1 MYNYH
6 NLKSSFSEE
15 TLKAAQDLRLID
27 DALFRLVTADI
38 SACQEMLQTLL
49 GNQKLKV
56 LKVTPQSTVTSL
68 HREITLD
75 VLCELE
81 DKLIN
86 IEVQKGMKNNDIKRT
101 RFHLS
106 SITANSTP
114 KGTEFTD
121 IPNVTII
128 YITEYDALQ
137 NGQVLTE
144 IKMCQKIGDTYIP
157 VNDGGVI
164 YYVNTV
170 NKDNSD
176 ISELMQLFIRKDS
189 FYSAKF
195 PNISKRINYFKDTE
209 EGGKKM
215 CETIEKLA
223 NERIEKM
230 RQEYHIKSIEKA
242 KTMLLHGD
250 DASYISQITELTLS
264 EIEGLRNQLNI

>member
-6 NLKSSFSEE
+6 NLKLSFSEE
-15 TLKAAQDLRLID
+15 TVKAAQDLRLID

-49 GNQKLKV
+49 GTKQLKV

-68 HREITLD
+68 HREIILD
-75 VLCELE
+75 VLCELD

-86 IEVQKGMKNNDIKRT
+86 IEVQKGTKNNDIKRT

-114 KGTEFTD
+114 KGTEFNAV
-121 IPNVTII
+121 PNVTII

-137 NGQVLTE
+137 NGQVFTE
-144 IKMCQKIGDTYIP
+144 LKMCQKIGDTYIP
-157 VNDGGVI
+157 IDDGGII

-170 NKDNSD
+170 IKDNTD
-176 ISELMQLFIRKDS
+176 ISELMQLFIQKDS
-189 FYSAKF
+189 FHSTKF
-195 PNISKRINYFKDTE
+195 PNISKRINYFKETE

-215 CETIEKLA
+215 CEIIEKLA
-223 NERIEKM
+223 NERIEQKA
-230 RQEYHIKSIEKA
+230 IENA
-242 KTMLLHGD
+242 KIMLLHGD
-250 DASYISQITELTLS
+250 DISYISQITELTPE
-264 EIEGLRNQLNI
+264 EICELRNQLNI